1 MAAVRV
7 ESEAENDIRF
17 HLLAKQAGLADA
29 DHALGK
35 MLRLWRACTNRQ
47 SYVLSEAV
55 VACVVDPDALVAAE
69 LGERVEGGIRIRGTK
84 GRIEWLGERRKAS
97 RKGGLANRA
106 KWVPQGS
113 AKKSQEASKA
123 EPLGS
128 DGESP
133 NSNSPANSPALK
145 NSSCP
150 TSGEVDAPKVAK
162 VPKPEPPEA
171 LRLADRLAASIRV
184 RGATKEIAP
193 DRWEKTRIG
202 WARQLR
208 LAHEADGRSWEDIER
223 VLGWSQK
230 DSFWQSN
237 ILSADKFRE
246 KYDQLK
252 AKMDTPAPPRF
263 GRPAPAEPP
272 VYRVED

>member
-29 DHALGK
+29 DHAIGK

-69 LGERVEGGIRIRGTK
+69 LGERVDGGIRIRGTK

-106 KWVPQGS
+106 KWVPPGS
-113 AKKSQEASKA
+113 AKKSQEPAKT

-128 DGESP
+128 RAESP
-133 NSNSPANSPALK
+133 NSNSPANSPAPAKQENEQSPLVLASPLPQTRRRAESK
-145 NSSCP
+145 RPAKLEHELPSEWRP
-150 TSGEVDAPKVAK
+150 TTEHAERASALGVTLETEERKFRAHAATHGRKAK
-162 VPKPEPPEA
+162 VWN
-171 LRLADRLAASIRV
+171 AAFTGWLENAPSFSGHGG
-184 RGATKEIAP
+184 GARASP
-193 DRWEKTRIG
+193 G
-202 WARQLR
+202 LSARQIWDM
-208 LAHEADGRSWEDIER
+208 AVAEEAKEKQL
-223 VLGWSQK
+223 LGGG
-230 DSFWQSN
+230 
-237 ILSADKFRE
+237 E
-246 KYDQLK
+246 
-252 AKMDTPAPPRF
+252 
-263 GRPAPAEPP
+263 
-272 VYRVED
+272 